1 MSIMTIYDINGEL
14 LVTVITAV
22 LTYKGT
28 RQITM
33 AYTKLSPN
41 LIMVKK
47 TKVKQY
53 VQMDRHF

>member
-47 TKVKQY
+47 Q
-53 VQMDRHF
+53 R